1 MNKCYK
7 VKVCVINVIIFFCF
21 PFRVLATPYI
31 FLCSFKLTV
40 SEIRRITTSFNA
52 TLITSGIILIQ
63 INLIFVQLLIICIRH
78 STSVKETHWNIN
90 PKQVQSWREHFI
102 REFVTTLPNWH
113 RSFSPI
119 TDTPLRQSQ
128 HCCRRY
134 PDIQM
139 SLWLF

>member
-63 INLIFVQLLIICIRH
+63 INLVYVH
-78 STSVKETHWNIN
+78 V
-90 PKQVQSWREHFI
+90 
-102 REFVTTLPNWH
+102 
-113 RSFSPI
+113 
-119 TDTPLRQSQ
+119 
-128 HCCRRY
+128 
-134 PDIQM
+134 
-139 SLWLF
+139 